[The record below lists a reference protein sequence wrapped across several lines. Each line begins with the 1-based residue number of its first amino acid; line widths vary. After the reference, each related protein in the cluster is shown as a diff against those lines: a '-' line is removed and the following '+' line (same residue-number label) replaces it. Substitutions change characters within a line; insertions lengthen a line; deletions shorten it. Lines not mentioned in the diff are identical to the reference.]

1 MVVQSYEENQNSK
14 ELMIKI
20 LNYFALKDTIKEIEE
35 EMRLIEDNVIDVFGN
50 GRSKKLGDFVI
61 KLESKTSYKVDDEV
75 LKRKYPEI
83 YKSVCKKEVIRAL
96 EIEEEYYGYL

>member
-83 YKSVCKKEVIRAL
+83 YKRVCKKEVIRAL

>member
-61 KLESKTSYKVDDEV
+61 KLESKTSHKVDDEV
-75 LKRKYPEI
+75 LKEKYPEV
-83 YKSVCKKEVIRAL
+83 YRRVCKKEILRTL
-96 EIEEEYYGYL
+96 EIKEEHHGCL

>member
-1 MVVQSYEENQNSK
+1 MVVQSYEENQNIK

-83 YKSVCKKEVIRAL
+83 YKRVCKKEVIRAL

>member
-20 LNYFALKDTIKEIEE
+20 LNYFALKDTIKEIKE

-83 YKSVCKKEVIRAL
+83 YKRVCKKEVIRAL